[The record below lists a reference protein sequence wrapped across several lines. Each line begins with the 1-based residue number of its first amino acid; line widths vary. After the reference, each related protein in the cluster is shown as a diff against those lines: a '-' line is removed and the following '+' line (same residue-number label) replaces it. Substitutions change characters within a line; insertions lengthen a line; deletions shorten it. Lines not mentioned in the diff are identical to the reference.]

1 MASLKEIFERAQQ
14 TGQVEYTYF
23 GGGTNVSPFNQTS
36 IPVYPGTNKK
46 LNSKSPYIRLG
57 YEGGFPDDLKF
68 REGDPSGVYNAGL
81 ATTRDLARIGA
92 FFTDTPNGPLWL
104 AKQSGL
110 QLSNPDTAYDPKR
123 FQLNGPRIYNPI
135 GTNTLASVGG
145 SALGLH
151 FTRHGLSPTNDTGY
165 ISLNTSNGGNFLSR
179 LDKYYGTLTG
189 ENSYSSISLFQYNG
203 GPDSFYGLG
212 KTRNETYSDSFGLNT
227 GVTNKSPFGNT
238 PNEQAQ
244 NLGFRPWNYQ
254 TITSY
259 GSVESKN
266 PLITPPVADFN
277 VSSPNLG
284 TATSGI
290 KNQARYPLDFRKQYE
305 NPSAEDYQRFNLHQR
320 IGMTTPADPKNTV
333 GPSFPVDSINVL
345 TITPR
350 SVFYGNSNPATN
362 PTNGVDSNLIYSGLY
377 DKKEVQDKTGGNYG
391 RDIIKFRIELLN
403 NDFPV
408 FANTINT
415 DVLAFRAY
423 LDSLTDDFKTNWKT
437 FNYMGRGEPFYTYEN
452 YARTVNFSFILMAH
466 SKYEMP
472 AIYTKLNYLMS
483 SFAPD
488 YNEKNQMRGNYAYLT
503 IGDYIYQQ
511 PGVFTSMNITNLVG
525 DGSAPWEIQLS
536 EPEFRNSGGAGVNT
550 ATGKD
555 FFQHEMP
562 TYMKISMVFNPIH
575 NFLPRK
581 NKRDKEHTATFVTPN
596 FRIGHPNYYL
606 PQKTQ
611 YKKFIAPLALAFGP
625 QENPISQVSTLI
637 NVPEKNIVQN

>member
-1 MASLKEIFERAQQ
+1 MAGLKEIFERAQQ

-23 GGGTNVSPFNQTS
+23 GGTNVSPFNQTS

-68 REGDPSGVYNAGL
+68 REGDPTGVFNTGL
-81 ATTRDLARIGA
+81 AIVRDTARIGA
-92 FFTDTPNGPLWL
+92 FFTDVPNGPLWL
-104 AKQSGL
+104 IKQSGL
-110 QLSNPDTAYDPKR
+110 QLSNPDTSYQSVTTDGSSTLLSKLT
-123 FQLNGPRIYNPI
+123 QIGGPRFYNPI
-135 GTNTLASVGG
+135 GLNTLASVAGN
-145 SALGLH
+145 ALGLH

-165 ISLNTSNGGNFLSR
+165 ISLNTSDGGNFLSR

-203 GPDSFYGLG
+203 GPNSFYGLG

-244 NLGFRPWNYQ
+244 NLGFKPWNYQ

-305 NPSAEDYQRFNLHQR
+305 NPNAEDYQRFNLHQR
-320 IGMTTPADPKNTV
+320 IGMTTPANPKNTV

-350 SVFYGNSNPATN
+350 SVFYGNSNSATN

-377 DKKEVQDKTGGNYG
+377 DQNEVKSKTGGNYG
-391 RDIIKFRIELLN
+391 RDIINLE
-403 NDFPV
+403 
-408 FANTINT
+408 
-415 DVLAFRAY
+415 
-423 LDSLTDDFKTNWKT
+423 
-437 FNYMGRGEPFYTYEN
+437 
-452 YARTVNFSFILMAH
+452 
-466 SKYEMP
+466 
-472 AIYTKLNYLMS
+472 LNY
-483 SFAPD
+483 
-488 YNEKNQMRGNYAYLT
+488 
-503 IGDYIYQQ
+503 
-511 PGVFTSMNITNLVG
+511 
-525 DGSAPWEIQLS
+525 
-536 EPEFRNSGGAGVNT
+536 
-550 ATGKD
+550 
-555 FFQHEMP
+555 
-562 TYMKISMVFNPIH
+562 
-575 NFLPRK
+575 
-581 NKRDKEHTATFVTPN
+581 
-596 FRIGHPNYYL
+596 
-606 PQKTQ
+606 
-611 YKKFIAPLALAFGP
+611 
-625 QENPISQVSTLI
+625 
-637 NVPEKNIVQN
+637 

>member
-23 GGGTNVSPFNQTS
+23 GGTNVSPFNQTS

-68 REGDPSGVYNAGL
+68 REGDPSGVYNTGL
-81 ATTRDLARIGA
+81 AIVRDTARIGA
-92 FFTDTPNGPLWL
+92 FFTDVPNGPLWL

-110 QLSNPDTAYDPKR
+110 QLSNPDTAYDPKQ

-135 GTNTLASVGG
+135 GTNTLASVAGN
-145 SALGLH
+145 ALGLH

-165 ISLNTSNGGNFLSR
+165 ISLNTSNDGNFLSR
-179 LDKYYGTLTG
+179 LDKYYTTLTG

-203 GPDSFYGLG
+203 GPNSFYGLG
-212 KTRNETYSDSFGLNT
+212 KTRNETYSDNFGLNT
-227 GVTNKSPFGNT
+227 GVTNKNPGVSLIGLNPVA
-238 PNEQAQ
+238 PAQ

-254 TITSY
+254 AIDNY

-266 PLITPPVADFN
+266 PLIIPPVGEFGT
-277 VSSPNLG
+277 SPNL
-284 TATSGI
+284 TATSNI
-290 KNQARYPLDFRKQYE
+290 KNQARYPKDFRKLYE
-305 NPSAEDYQRFNLHQR
+305 NPNAEDYQRFNLHQR
-320 IGMTTPADPKNTV
+320 IGMTTPADPKSTV

-350 SVFYGNSNPATN
+350 SVFYGNSNSATN
-362 PTNGVDSNLIYSGLY
+362 PTNGVNSNLIYSGLY
-377 DKKEVQDKTGGNYG
+377 DQNEVKSKTGGNYG

-403 NDFPV
+403 NDLPI
-408 FANTINT
+408 FAETINT

-437 FNYMGRGEPFYTYEN
+437 FNYMGRGEPFYAYEN

-488 YNEKNQMRGNYAYLT
+488 YNDRNQMRGNYAYLT

-611 YKKFIAPLALAFGP
+611 YKKFNLVRDFGP

-637 NVPEKNIVQN
+637 NVPEENIVQN

>member
-1 MASLKEIFERAQQ
+1 
-14 TGQVEYTYF
+14 
-23 GGGTNVSPFNQTS
+23 
-36 IPVYPGTNKK
+36 
-46 LNSKSPYIRLG
+46 
-57 YEGGFPDDLKF
+57 
-68 REGDPSGVYNAGL
+68 
-81 ATTRDLARIGA
+81 
-92 FFTDTPNGPLWL
+92 
-104 AKQSGL
+104 
-110 QLSNPDTAYDPKR
+110 
-123 FQLNGPRIYNPI
+123 
-135 GTNTLASVGG
+135 
-145 SALGLH
+145 
-151 FTRHGLSPTNDTGY
+151 
-165 ISLNTSNGGNFLSR
+165 
-179 LDKYYGTLTG
+179 
-189 ENSYSSISLFQYNG
+189 
-203 GPDSFYGLG
+203 
-212 KTRNETYSDSFGLNT
+212 
-227 GVTNKSPFGNT
+227 
-238 PNEQAQ
+238 
-244 NLGFRPWNYQ
+244 
-254 TITSY
+254 
-259 GSVESKN
+259 
-266 PLITPPVADFN
+266 
-277 VSSPNLG
+277 
-284 TATSGI
+284 
-290 KNQARYPLDFRKQYE
+290 
-305 NPSAEDYQRFNLHQR
+305 
-320 IGMTTPADPKNTV
+320 MTTPADPKSTV

-377 DKKEVQDKTGGNYG
+377 DQNEVKSKTGGNYG

-403 NDFPV
+403 NDLPV

-437 FNYMGRGEPFYTYEN
+437 FNYMGRGEPFYAYEN

-606 PQKTQ
+606 PQKIQ
-611 YKKFIAPLALAFGP
+611 YKEFIAPLALAFGP

>member
-23 GGGTNVSPFNQTS
+23 GGTNVSPFNQTS

-68 REGDPSGVYNAGL
+68 REGDPTGVFNTGL
-81 ATTRDLARIGA
+81 AIVRDTARIGA
-92 FFTDTPNGPLWL
+92 FFTDVPNGPLWL

-110 QLSNPDTAYDPKR
+110 QLSNPDTAYDPKQ

-135 GTNTLASVGG
+135 GTNTLASVAGN
-145 SALGLH
+145 ALGLH

-165 ISLNTSNGGNFLSR
+165 ISLNTSNDGNFLSR
-179 LDKYYGTLTG
+179 LDKYYTTLTG

-203 GPDSFYGLG
+203 GPNSFFGLG

-227 GVTNKSPFGNT
+227 GVTNKSPFGNNPAET
-238 PNEQAQ
+238 AQ

-266 PLITPPVADFN
+266 PLIIPPVGEFGT
-277 VSSPNLG
+277 SPNL
-284 TATSGI
+284 TATSNI
-290 KNQARYPLDFRKQYE
+290 KNQARYPKDFRKLYE
-305 NPSAEDYQRFNLHQR
+305 NPNAEDYQRFNLHQR
-320 IGMTTPADPKNTV
+320 IGMTTPADPKSTV

-350 SVFYGNSNPATN
+350 SVFYGNSNSATN
-362 PTNGVDSNLIYSGLY
+362 PTNGVNSNLIYSGLY
-377 DKKEVQDKTGGNYG
+377 DQNEVKSKTGGNYG

-403 NDFPV
+403 NDLPI
-408 FANTINT
+408 FAETINT

-437 FNYMGRGEPFYTYEN
+437 FNYMGRGEPFYAYEN

-488 YNEKNQMRGNYAYLT
+488 YNDRNQMRGNYAYLT

-611 YKKFIAPLALAFGP
+611 YKKFNLVRDFGP

-637 NVPEKNIVQN
+637 NVPEENIVQN